1 MASIFSR
8 VGNILKKNF
17 QNTNTEFNKIIY
29 NYLGQSIVW
38 NPEND
43 DTYIKKG
50 YMFNSTVYSIVN
62 LIAKTAS
69 NIPFQVYEV
78 KNQNELKK
86 YKAMTSGLMN
96 GNILHKSLLQ
106 RKHALAELDNTDLH
120 KLLERPN
127 PAQSYSS
134 WIQEIIAFGKL
145 TGNRYVYGIKP
156 ESGPNQNKWQ
166 ELYILP
172 SQSVEINS
180 NGIFEPVSGYSLDY
194 SGQYKIDAEDIC
206 HIKDFNPY
214 YDGTGSH
221 LYGMSPLK
229 AGLRSLDTNNE
240 AVTTGVK
247 YLQNQTSRGVLMSDE
262 GDLNEVQA
270 QQLKDK
276 FRQQYQGSDNAGDI
290 IITPKKLSW
299 VNFGLNATDVSLI
312 QQYNASIKD
321 LCNIYQVPVQL
332 LNNTDTSTY
341 NNMIEAKKSLYQN
354 AVIPELNK
362 IKDEL
367 NRWLVPAFGE
377 NLYLDFDYS
386 NIAELQ
392 EEMDSV
398 VKQMGSA
405 WWTTPN
411 EKRQAMNYGVD
422 EENEEMND
430 YYIPANLM
438 PLSNDVIEE
447 EIKSINIDYNNF
459 DKGEIRTDVFDNPGE
474 ANARAQEIGCSG
486 LHSHEENGRNIFMPC
501 ATHEEYERR
510 IGTELKPGDNEY
522 TSKQDS
528 YNNYPQGATN
538 NAKRMLEWRKKYGR
552 DVVKGGTEVG
562 WKRANQLANRESLSI
577 DTIKRV
583 NSFLARHEDN
593 AKISEEY
600 RNEPWKDR
608 GYVAYNLW
616 GGKSMV
622 AWAKRIS
629 ERDDS

>member
-38 NPEND
+38 NPEKD
-43 DTYIKKG
+43 DTYNDKG
-50 YMFNSTVYSIVN
+50 YMYNSTVYSIVN

-69 NIPFQVYEV
+69 SIPFQIYEI

-86 YKAMTSGLMN
+86 YKAMTSGLVN

-106 RKHALAELDNTDLH
+106 RKHALAELDDTELH

-145 TGNRYVYGIKP
+145 TGNRYIYGIKP
-156 ESGPNQNKWQ
+156 ESGPNLSKWQ
-166 ELYILP
+166 ELYVLP

-194 SGQYKIDAEDIC
+194 SGQYKIEADDIC

-229 AGLRSLDTNNE
+229 AGLRSLDTNNA

-270 QQLKDK
+270 KQLKDK
-276 FRQQYQGSDNAGDI
+276 FRQQYQGADNAGDI

-299 VNFGLNATDVSLI
+299 VNFGLNAADVSLI
-312 QQYNASIKD
+312 EQYNASIKD
-321 LCNIYQVPVQL
+321 LCNVYQVPVQL

-341 NNMIEAKKSLYQN
+341 NNMVEAKKSLYQN

-362 IKDEL
+362 IRDEL
-367 NRWLVPAFGE
+367 NRWLVPSFGE

-398 VKQMGSA
+398 VKQMASA

-411 EKRQAMNYGVD
+411 EKRQAMNFGVD

-438 PLSNDVIEE
+438 PMKNDIIEE
-447 EIKSINIDYNNF
+447 EIKSIDIDLSKMYDDRETDSYED
-459 DKGEIRTDVFDNPGE
+459 DKEQIRTDVFTTSVE
-474 ANARAQEIGCSG
+474 AQQRANELGCAG
-486 LHSHEENGRNIFMPC
+486 IHSHTDNGETIYMPC
-501 ATHEEYERR
+501 ATHEEY
-510 IGTELKPGDNEY
+510 INLTG
-522 TSKQDS
+522 QD
-528 YNNYPQGATN
+528 
-538 NAKRMLEWRKKYGR
+538 
-552 DVVKGGTEVG
+552 VKLNSFSV
-562 WKRANQLANRESLSI
+562 SSF
-577 DTIKRV
+577 DKRV
-583 NSFLARHEDN
+583 N
-593 AKISEEY
+593 K
-600 RNEPWKDR
+600 K
-608 GYVAYNLW
+608 
-616 GGKSMV
+616 
-622 AWAKRIS
+622 
-629 ERDDS
+629 

>member
-17 QNTNTEFNKIIY
+17 QNTNTNFNKIIY

-38 NPEND
+38 NPEKD
-43 DTYIKKG
+43 DTYINKG

-69 NIPFQVYEV
+69 SIPFQVYEI
-78 KNQNELKK
+78 KNENELKK

-145 TGNRYVYGIKP
+145 TGNRYIYGIKP
-156 ESGPNQNKWQ
+156 ESGPNQSKWQ
-166 ELYILP
+166 ELYVLP

-194 SGQYKIDAEDIC
+194 SGQYKIEADDIC
-206 HIKDFNPY
+206 HIKDFNPF

-229 AGLRSLDTNNE
+229 AGLRSLDTNNA
-240 AVTTGVK
+240 AVTTGAK

-262 GDLNEVQA
+262 GA
-270 QQLKDK
+270 
-276 FRQQYQGSDNAGDI
+276 
-290 IITPKKLSW
+290 
-299 VNFGLNATDVSLI
+299 DVSLI
-312 QQYNASIKD
+312 EQYNASIKD
-321 LCNIYQVPVQL
+321 LCNVYSVPVQL
-332 LNNTDTSTY
+332 LNNTDTSTH
-341 NNMIEAKKSLYQN
+341 NNMVEAKKTLYQN

-367 NRWLVPAFGE
+367 NRWLVPSFGE

-411 EKRQAMNYGVD
+411 EKRQAMNFGVD

-438 PLSNDVIEE
+438 PMKNDIIEE
-447 EIKSINIDYNNF
+447 EIKSIDIDLSKMYDDRETDSYHD
-459 DKGEIRTDVFDNPGE
+459 DKEEIRTDVFTTPVE
-474 ANARAQEIGCSG
+474 AQQRANELGCAG
-486 LHSHEENGRNIFMPC
+486 THSHTDNGETIYMPC
-501 ATHEEYERR
+501 ATHEEY
-510 IGTELKPGDNEY
+510 TELTGQEV
-522 TSKQDS
+522 
-528 YNNYPQGATN
+528 
-538 NAKRMLEWRKKYGR
+538 KK
-552 DVVKGGTEVG
+552 
-562 WKRANQLANRESLSI
+562 I
-577 DTIKRV
+577 
-583 NSFLARHEDN
+583 NSFSVSSFD
-593 AKISEEY
+593 
-600 RNEPWKDR
+600 
-608 GYVAYNLW
+608 
-616 GGKSMV
+616 
-622 AWAKRIS
+622 KRINKK
-629 ERDDS
+629 

>member
-38 NPEND
+38 NPEKD
-43 DTYIKKG
+43 DTYINKG

-69 NIPFQVYEV
+69 SIPFQVYEI
-78 KNQNELKK
+78 KNENELKK

-106 RKHALAELDNTDLH
+106 RKHALAELDDTDLH

-145 TGNRYVYGIKP
+145 TGNRYIYGIKP
-156 ESGPNQNKWQ
+156 ESGPNQSKWQ
-166 ELYILP
+166 ELYVLP

-194 SGQYKIDAEDIC
+194 SGQYKIEADDIC
-206 HIKDFNPY
+206 HIKDFNPF

-229 AGLRSLDTNNE
+229 AGLRSLDTNNA
-240 AVTTGVK
+240 AVTTGAK

-270 QQLKDK
+270 KQLKDK
-276 FRQQYQGSDNAGDI
+276 FRQQYQGADNAGDI

-299 VNFGLNATDVSLI
+299 VNFGLNAADVSLI
-312 QQYNASIKD
+312 EQYNASIKD
-321 LCNIYQVPVQL
+321 LCNVYSVPVQL

-341 NNMIEAKKSLYQN
+341 NNMVEAKKTLYQN

-367 NRWLVPAFGE
+367 NRWLVPSFGE

-411 EKRQAMNYGVD
+411 EKRQAMNFGVD

-438 PLSNDVIEE
+438 PMKNDIIEE
-447 EIKSINIDYNNF
+447 EIKSIDIDLSKMYDDRETDSYHD
-459 DKGEIRTDVFDNPGE
+459 DKEEIRTDVFTTPVE
-474 ANARAQEIGCSG
+474 AQQRANELGCAG
-486 LHSHEENGRNIFMPC
+486 THSHTDNGETIYMPC
-501 ATHEEYERR
+501 ATHEEY
-510 IGTELKPGDNEY
+510 TELTGQEV
-522 TSKQDS
+522 
-528 YNNYPQGATN
+528 
-538 NAKRMLEWRKKYGR
+538 KK
-552 DVVKGGTEVG
+552 
-562 WKRANQLANRESLSI
+562 I
-577 DTIKRV
+577 
-583 NSFLARHEDN
+583 NSFSVSSFD
-593 AKISEEY
+593 
-600 RNEPWKDR
+600 
-608 GYVAYNLW
+608 
-616 GGKSMV
+616 
-622 AWAKRIS
+622 KRINKK
-629 ERDDS
+629 

>member
-38 NPEND
+38 NPEKD
-43 DTYIKKG
+43 DTYIDKG
-50 YMFNSTVYSIVN
+50 YMYNSTVYSIVN

-69 NIPFQVYEV
+69 SIPFQVYEI

-156 ESGPNQNKWQ
+156 ESGPNQSKWQ
-166 ELYILP
+166 ELYVLP

-194 SGQYKIDAEDIC
+194 SGQYKIEADDIC

-229 AGLRSLDTNNE
+229 AGLRSLDTNNA

-270 QQLKDK
+270 KQLKDK
-276 FRQQYQGSDNAGDI
+276 FRQQYQGADNAGDI

-299 VNFGLNATDVSLI
+299 VNFGLNAADVSLI
-312 QQYNASIKD
+312 EQYNASIKD
-321 LCNIYQVPVQL
+321 LCNVYSVPVQL

-341 NNMIEAKKSLYQN
+341 NNMVEAKKSLYQN

-367 NRWLVPAFGE
+367 NRWLVPSFGE

-411 EKRQAMNYGVD
+411 EKRQAMNFGVD

-438 PLSNDVIEE
+438 PMKNDIIEE
-447 EIKSINIDYNNF
+447 EIKSIDIDLSKMYDDRETDSYHD
-459 DKGEIRTDVFDNPGE
+459 DKEQIRTDVFTTSAE
-474 ANARAQEIGCSG
+474 AQQRANELGCAG
-486 LHSHEENGRNIFMPC
+486 THSHTDNGETIYMPC
-501 ATHEEYERR
+501 ATHEEY
-510 IGTELKPGDNEY
+510 IDLTG
-522 TSKQDS
+522 QD
-528 YNNYPQGATN
+528 
-538 NAKRMLEWRKKYGR
+538 
-552 DVVKGGTEVG
+552 VKLNSFSV
-562 WKRANQLANRESLSI
+562 ASF
-577 DTIKRV
+577 DKRV
-583 NSFLARHEDN
+583 N
-593 AKISEEY
+593 K
-600 RNEPWKDR
+600 K
-608 GYVAYNLW
+608 
-616 GGKSMV
+616 
-622 AWAKRIS
+622 
-629 ERDDS
+629 

>member
-38 NPEND
+38 NPEKD
-43 DTYIKKG
+43 DTYINKG
-50 YMFNSTVYSIVN
+50 YMYNSTVYSIVN

-69 NIPFQVYEV
+69 SIPFQVYEI

-156 ESGPNQNKWQ
+156 ESGPNQSKWQ
-166 ELYILP
+166 ELYVLP

-194 SGQYKIDAEDIC
+194 SGQYKIEADDIC

-229 AGLRSLDTNNE
+229 AGLRSLDTNNA

-270 QQLKDK
+270 KQLKDK
-276 FRQQYQGSDNAGDI
+276 FRQQYQGADNAGDI

-299 VNFGLNATDVSLI
+299 VNFGLNAADVSLI
-312 QQYNASIKD
+312 EQYNASIKD
-321 LCNIYQVPVQL
+321 LCNVYSVPVQL

-341 NNMIEAKKSLYQN
+341 NNMVEAKKSLYQN

-367 NRWLVPAFGE
+367 NRWLVPSFGE

-411 EKRQAMNYGVD
+411 EKRQAMNFGVD

-438 PLSNDVIEE
+438 PMKNDIIEE
-447 EIKSINIDYNNF
+447 EIKSIDIDLSKMYDDRETDSYHD
-459 DKGEIRTDVFDNPGE
+459 DKEQIRTDVFTTSAE
-474 ANARAQEIGCSG
+474 AQQRANELGCAG
-486 LHSHEENGRNIFMPC
+486 THSHTDNGETIYMPC
-501 ATHEEYERR
+501 ATHEEY
-510 IGTELKPGDNEY
+510 IDLTG
-522 TSKQDS
+522 QD
-528 YNNYPQGATN
+528 
-538 NAKRMLEWRKKYGR
+538 
-552 DVVKGGTEVG
+552 VKLNSFSV
-562 WKRANQLANRESLSI
+562 ASF
-577 DTIKRV
+577 DKRV
-583 NSFLARHEDN
+583 N
-593 AKISEEY
+593 K
-600 RNEPWKDR
+600 K
-608 GYVAYNLW
+608 
-616 GGKSMV
+616 
-622 AWAKRIS
+622 
-629 ERDDS
+629 